1 MHTAQSG
8 GLKTLKREGG
18 MASVSAV
25 WAVFSFCIW
34 PAMGLTQ
41 PADALGT
48 LMYTPVQRQAIG
60 QARLGIFEGAT
71 APVRSSRTRL
81 DGVVARARGRG
92 TAWVNGE
99 PVAQGTNPST
109 RIQGTEAIVEGH
121 RLRVGQSFDKSTGVK
136 SDVVAPGAVRQGSQP

>member
-8 GLKTLKREGG
+8 GPKTLKRGG
-18 MASVSAV
+18 GLASVGAI
-25 WAVFSFCIW
+25 WAAFAFCLW

-48 LMYTPVQRQAIG
+48 LMYTPAQRQVMG
-60 QARLGIFEGAT
+60 QSRLGIVEGTT

-99 PVAQGTNPST
+99 PVGQGTNPST
-109 RIQGTEAIVEGH
+109 HIQGTEAIVDGH
-121 RLRVGQSFDKSTGVK
+121 RLRVGQSIDKSTGVT

>member
-8 GLKTLKREGG
+8 GPKTLKRGG
-18 MASVSAV
+18 GLASVGAV
-25 WAVFSFCIW
+25 WAALVFCLW

-41 PADALGT
+41 AAESLGT
-48 LMYTPVQRQAIG
+48 LVYAPAQRQAIE
-60 QARLGIFEGAT
+60 QARLAPAEGAT

-81 DGVVARARGRG
+81 DGVVARIRGRG

-99 PVAQGTNPST
+99 PVGQGTNPST
-109 RIQGTEAIVEGH
+109 HIQGTEAIVDGH

>member
-1 MHTAQSG
+1 MHAIQSCGLQPLNRWG
-8 GLKTLKREGG
+8 GV
-18 MASVSAV
+18 ASVGVV
-25 WAVFSFCIW
+25 WATFGFCLM
-34 PAMGLTQ
+34 PAMGLAQ
-41 PADALGT
+41 PAEVLGT
-48 LMYTPVQRQAIG
+48 LMYTPAQRQGIA
-60 QARLGIFEGAT
+60 QARLGPVEGAT
-71 APVRSSRTRL
+71 AQARSSRTRL
-81 DGVVARARGRG
+81 DGVVARVRGHG